1 MYFETYVFTKF
12 IRSPFRLQAPKD
24 VVCLFNGYRQ
34 VVYGFVPHCRMATL
48 SAKIGDRELSTMV
61 STTDLNV
68 TTGKV
73 CVFFFCE

>member
-1 MYFETYVFTKF
+1 
-12 IRSPFRLQAPKD
+12 
-24 VVCLFNGYRQ
+24 
-34 VVYGFVPHCRMATL
+34 MATL

-73 CVFFFCE
+73 MCPLVIENYVVGKHHCHYEGLKH